1 MSKSNVNPNHYKVA
15 GRERPGED
23 ILQIRHKQKQSLS
36 MVRARSTPH
45 TKTEGPALIPG
56 PPPRGAAP
64 IRAAV
69 RRVKKTSKT
78 AAGKKPVVTQ
88 TSARKPGSAKRAKRP
103 TARKR
108 VSSRS

>member
-23 ILQIRHKQKQSLS
+23 ILQIPHKQQQSLS

-45 TKTEGPALIPG
+45 TRTERPALIPG

-78 AAGKKPVVTQ
+78 AAGKKTAATQ
-88 TSARKPGSAKRAKRP
+88 TSAKKPGSAKRAKRP

-108 VSSRS
+108 ASSRS